1 MHYTY
6 YSDEELVYINDV
18 MDLVLFNADYQ
29 TEDVLLDK
37 WFLVICTVIKIAFTF
52 MNKTLFFRDHTAM
65 SMR

>member
-37 WFLVICTVIKIAFTF
+37 WFLVICTVI
-52 MNKTLFFRDHTAM
+52 NSLYLYE
-65 SMR
+65 